1 MVEDVD
7 LAKLERNTMIVGR
20 QWYGPA
26 TFIGAMPERNLLT
39 IQHDGE
45 YKTLAIPNTNHGI
58 RPAEATRGEPW
69 KAFVA
74 VERLR
79 HEYARNLGTPGSA
92 DQLPHQLQTIYR
104 VSGKPDPIRYLI
116 ADEPGGGKTVV
127 ASRIIQ
133 ELSIQRRVKRVLV
146 VVPAMLKYQWQD
158 ELRRFVNTD
167 SLVIEG
173 DVQGRA
179 NPWLSDDKPV
189 LITSMDYAKRD
200 NQMRM
205 LEQAKFDLVVVDEA
219 HNLNATGKSV
229 TGRYKLGELLGKISR
244 HMLFLTATPHR
255 GKPENFRLLLK
266 LLRPDLF
273 SDSRMTDKDVYD
285 EKNQLFIRHVNKEM
299 VSMDGEQLFP
309 DRTVRSVK
317 YDMSG
322 TELKL
327 YEKVTEYVTSQYD
340 MQMARDANRIAAFA
354 VLIIQKRMASSTRA
368 LLESLK
374 RRRKGLEDR
383 RRRWDGP
390 MDNYTVSDTGEED
403 DNEKEAAENRAAG
416 YTSAQTP
423 KQLRDELK
431 ELDGLIGLAERTS
444 ETEPDTKL
452 KKLTS
457 EIRGIGEDK
466 LLIFSEY
473 RDTLDYLQENIA
485 KMRREDGAPY
495 DVCRIDGTMK
505 MADRERAKDE
515 FRERSQIMLAT
526 DAAREGINLQFCHR
540 MVNYDLPWTPVSL
553 EQRMGRLYR
562 YGQQHDVVISNMVAA
577 RTREGHVMET
587 LFEKIRQIEL
597 QYPTFDVM
605 GQVLAG
611 VDVKGLMTDAIWR
624 GSANDAVG
632 QTRKDGQHVGGMTGS
647 ANDMDDQVSRVI
659 EGAGKVA
666 KRMGRTNI
674 DQQYVRR
681 ETERVR
687 AQRIDGE
694 HLVLMVKELF
704 AGLGGSVRYKEKKT
718 SLEVPDAIRDG
729 PLARRR
735 HEYDMPPAELFAR
748 GRPEYDHLTRWI
760 RENCSGDLKF
770 GSVFRDPGGFDGHV
784 VFHTISIHD
793 KDGKRVDRLLA
804 AHKYADGRVD
814 GVDPFILHGMKYDNG
829 MAAGPAPQ
837 MDDIQKAVHAMA
849 YAKADGMAAEQRKI
863 RERRTKTE
871 VERMQA
877 EVEDR
882 RREMDGIGVGPR
894 KDSLDARI
902 RELKRL
908 ISKTEA
914 DHEAAVTLAPRP
926 SILEGWVRVV
936 PDADGPAQ
944 TQPTEKIGMEAS
956 KRHERAEGFRVEDV
970 TDRRGIGYDL
980 LSTHADGRR
989 REIEVKARRG
999 MSGIELTESEYEHAK
1014 NSKDA
1019 VIHVISNAGQPDE
1032 ELRVISDPGGI
1043 RATPTTVHMVPQSE
1057 IRRLADDQRVQAS
1070 GG

>member
-1 MVEDVD
+1 MV
-7 LAKLERNTMIVGR
+7 R
-20 QWYGPA
+20 GPA
-26 TFIGAMPERNLLT
+26 TFIGAVPELNLLT
-39 IQHDGE
+39 IQHGGE
-45 YKTLAIPNTNHGI
+45 YKTLAVPSTNHGI

-74 VERLR
+74 VEWLR
-79 HEYARNLGTPGSA
+79 HEYARNLGMPGSA
-92 DQLPHQLQTIYR
+92 DQLPHQLQTIYQ

-133 ELSIQRRVKRVLV
+133 ELSVQRRVRRVLV
-146 VVPAMLKYQWQD
+146 VAPAMLKHQWQD
-158 ELRRFVNTD
+158 ELRRFVNMG

-173 DVQGRA
+173 DVRERA
-179 NPWLSDDKPV
+179 NPWLSDDEPV
-189 LITSMDYAKRD
+189 LITSMDYAKKD

-205 LEQAKFDLVVVDEA
+205 LEQARFDLVVVDEA
-219 HNLNATGKSV
+219 HNLNATGRNV
-229 TGRYKLGELLGKISR
+229 TGRYRLGELLGRIST

-273 SDSRMTDKDVYD
+273 SDSGMTDKDVYD
-285 EKNQLFIRHVNKEM
+285 EKSQLFIRHVNKEM
-299 VSMDGEQLFP
+299 VGMDGNQLFP
-309 DRTVRSVK
+309 VRTVISVK
-317 YDMSG
+317 YGMSG
-322 TELKL
+322 TEGKL
-327 YEKVTEYVTSQYD
+327 YEKVTKYVTSQYG

-374 RRRKGLEDR
+374 RRRKKLEDR
-383 RRRWDGP
+383 RRKWNGP
-390 MDNYTVSDTGEED
+390 MDNYPMSYTDEED
-403 DNEKEAAENRAAG
+403 EEAAEEGAAG

-431 ELDGLIGLAERTS
+431 ELDGLIVLAERAS

-457 EIRGIGEDK
+457 EIRGIGGDK

-485 KMRREDGAPY
+485 KMRRDDGAPY

-515 FRERSQIMLAT
+515 FRGRSQIMLAT

-577 RTREGHVMET
+577 GTREGHVMET

-597 QYPTFDVM
+597 QYPTFNVM

-611 VDVKGLMTDAIWR
+611 VDVRGLMTDAIWR

-632 QTRKDGQHVGGMTGS
+632 QTRKAGQHVGGMTGP
-647 ANDMDDQVSRVI
+647 ANDMDDQVSKVI
-659 EGAGKVA
+659 EGAGEVA
-666 KRMGRTNI
+666 ERMGRTEI
-674 DQQYVRR
+674 DRQYVRR
-681 ETERVR
+681 ETERVK

-704 AGLGGSVRYKEKKT
+704 AGLGGSVLYKEKKT
-718 SLEVPDAIRDG
+718 SLVVPDAIRDG

-735 HEYDMPPAELFAR
+735 PEYDMPPAELFAR
-748 GRPEYDHLTRWI
+748 GGRMRGRMYDHLARWI
-760 RENCSGDLKF
+760 RENCSDDLKF
-770 GSVFRDPGGFDGHV
+770 GSVFRDPGGFDGYV
-784 VFHTISIHD
+784 VFHTISIQG
-793 KDGKRVDRLLA
+793 KDGKQVDRLLA
-804 AHKYADGRVD
+804 AHKYADGMVD
-814 GVDPFILHGMKYDNG
+814 SVDPFILHGMKYDNE

-837 MDDIQKAVHAMA
+837 MDDVQKAVHAMA
-849 YAKADGMAAEQRKI
+849 YARADGMAAEQRNI
-863 RERRTKTE
+863 REHRAKTE
-871 VERMQA
+871 VKRMQA
-877 EVEDR
+877 EVEYK

-894 KDSLDARI
+894 KASLDARI
-902 RELKRL
+902 RELRHL
-908 ISKTEA
+908 IRKTEA

-936 PDADGPAQ
+936 PDGPVQ

-956 KRHERAEGFRVEDV
+956 KRHERAEGFRVKDV
-970 TDRRGIGYDL
+970 TDQRGIGYDL

-999 MSGIELTESEYEHAK
+999 MSGIELTESEYEHAR

-1032 ELRVISDPGGI
+1032 ELRVISDPGDI
-1043 RATPTTVHMVPQSE
+1043 HATPATVHRVSQTE
-1057 IRRLADDQRVQAS
+1057 IRRLADRHGQAS